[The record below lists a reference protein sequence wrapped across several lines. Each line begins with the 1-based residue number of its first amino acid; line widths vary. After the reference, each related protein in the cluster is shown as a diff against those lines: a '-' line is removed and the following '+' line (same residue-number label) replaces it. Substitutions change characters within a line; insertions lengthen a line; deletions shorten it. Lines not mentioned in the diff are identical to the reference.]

1 MSEIYELKAEARERA
16 GKGAARAVRRQ
27 GKVPAIIYGDK
38 KPPLPVSLAYKD
50 VFMKLHG
57 GGFLTTLA
65 MIDVNGEKI
74 RVIPKDYQL
83 DPVRDFPMHVD
94 FLRVAAG
101 AKLTLE
107 IPMQFINDE
116 ESPGIARG
124 GVLNVVRHTVELEVL
139 ADAIPETLV
148 ADLTGLDI
156 GDAVHISDI
165 DLPDG
170 AMPTIT
176 DRDFTIATVAAPAVL
191 TEAEDSGETEEDEEL
206 ELVGEEGEEG
216 EGEDGEGEDGEEEDG
231 EKDGGE
237 KDGRGKDGRGRRED

>member
-1 MSEIYELKAEARERA
+1 MSDIYELTAEVRERA

-27 GKVPAIIYGDK
+27 GKIPAVIYGDK
-38 KPPLPVSLAYKD
+38 KPPLSISLTYKD
-50 VFMKLHG
+50 VFMKLHD

-65 MIDVNGEKI
+65 MIDVAGEKI

-94 FLRVAAG
+94 FLRVAKG

-107 IPMQFINDE
+107 IPMQFINEDD
-116 ESPGIARG
+116 SPGLVRG
-124 GVLNVVRHTVELEVL
+124 GVLNVVRYSVEVEVL
-139 ADAIPETLV
+139 ADAIPDTLI

-156 GDAVHISDI
+156 GDGIHISDVNM
-165 DLPDG
+165 PEG

-176 DRDFTIATVAAPAVL
+176 DRDFTIATIAAPAVL
-191 TEAEDSGETEEDEEL
+191 TEAEETGEVEEGIEP

-216 EGEDGEGEDGEEEDG
+216 EGEDGEE
-231 EKDGGE
+231 DGGE
-237 KDGRGKDGRGRRED
+237 KDSREPREN